1 MTDAS
6 EWEASPISDNQ
17 MHEVLKE
24 LTGENTNCKKRASK
38 YLASQMRL
46 SIKQIIQHADE
57 IRAGRND
64 AQLQYEHMEQAVDE
78 AFAPYHLM
86 NNFLDIMDEY
96 EYELKKEAE
105 STQILDF
112 SETEDE

>member
-1 MTDAS
+1 MPDATD
-6 EWEASPISDNQ
+6 WDASPISDNQ

-24 LTGENTNCKKRASK
+24 LTGEDTNCKKRASK

-46 SIKQIIQHADE
+46 SIKQLIQRADE
-57 IRAGRND
+57 IRAERND
-64 AQLQYEHMEQAVDE
+64 AQLEYEHMEQAVDE

-86 NNFLDIMDEY
+86 NNFLDIMDDY
-96 EYELKKEAE
+96 EYKLKKEAE

-112 SETEDE
+112 SEIEDE